1 MVSISVQE
9 LIRVGAHF
17 GHRTSRWN
25 PKMAPYIF
33 KKRNLIHI
41 IDLKT
46 TVRGLIT
53 AKHVTEAIAARGKYV
68 LFVGTKRQIQPIVRR
83 EAERCA
89 VPYVA
94 DRWPGG
100 LLTNYVT
107 IRKRL
112 DRLVEL
118 EDLERSGEINNY
130 SKKMIS
136 SLRRERHKIE
146 RNLGGVRN
154 MDRIPGLIVIIDPKR
169 EAIAVREGVK
179 LGIPT
184 VAWIDTDADPDAL
197 DVVIPANDDAIGSVE
212 VFLRTMADAVI
223 EGRNR
228 GGVTPPPRAAAEPE
242 AEQKA
247 EGAQETGVQ
256 GAASAASDK
265 TAEK

>member
-1 MVSISVQE
+1 
-9 LIRVGAHF
+9 
-17 GHRTSRWN
+17 
-25 PKMAPYIF
+25 
-33 KKRNLIHI
+33 
-41 IDLKT
+41 
-46 TVRGLIT
+46 
-53 AKHVTEAIAARGKYV
+53 
-68 LFVGTKRQIQPIVRR
+68 
-83 EAERCA
+83 
-89 VPYVA
+89 
-94 DRWPGG
+94 
-100 LLTNYVT
+100 
-107 IRKRL
+107 
-112 DRLVEL
+112 
-118 EDLERSGEINNY
+118 
-130 SKKMIS
+130 MIS

-154 MDRIPGLIVIIDPKR
+154 MDRIPGLLVIIDPKR

-228 GGVTPPPRAAAEPE
+228 GGVAPPPRAAAEPE

-247 EGAQETGVQ
+247 EPAQGTGVQ
-256 GAASAASDK
+256 SAESAASDK